1 MDAGR
6 VEDWLDRYGRAWE
19 ARDPDAA
26 AALFTEDATY
36 RETPFAEPLR
46 GAAGVRDYWAGVT
59 ELQEDVRFGYELLAV
74 TGDLAIALWT
84 SAFSRAP
91 GGERAELD
99 GVFVLRFG
107 DDGLCRELRE
117 WWHAR

>member
-1 MDAGR
+1 MDAGQ
-6 VEDWLDRYGRAWE
+6 VEDWLERYGRAWE
-19 ARDPDAA
+19 ARDPGAA
-26 AALFTEDATY
+26 EALFAEDATY

-46 GAAGVRDYWAGVT
+46 GAAAVREYWADVT
-59 ELQEDVRFGYELLAV
+59 DPQEDVRFGYELLAV
-74 TGDLAIALWT
+74 TGELAIALWT
-84 SAFSRAP
+84 STFTRVP

>member
-1 MDAGR
+1 VDAR
-6 VEDWLDRYGRAWE
+6 HVEDWLDRYGRAWE
-19 ARDPDAA
+19 ERDPGAA

-46 GAAGVRDYWAGVT
+46 GAEAVREYWADVT
-59 ELQEDVRFGYELLAV
+59 EQQEDIRFGYGLLAV
-74 TGDLAIALWT
+74 TGELAIALWT
-84 SAFSRAP
+84 STFTSVP
-91 GGERAELD
+91 GGDRVELD

-107 DDGLCRELRE
+107 DDGLCNELRE